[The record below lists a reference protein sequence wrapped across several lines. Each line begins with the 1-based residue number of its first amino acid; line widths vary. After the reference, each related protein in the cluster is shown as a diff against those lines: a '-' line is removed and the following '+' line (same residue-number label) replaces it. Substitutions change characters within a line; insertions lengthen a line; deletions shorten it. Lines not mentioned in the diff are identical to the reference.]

1 MISIADKRFRGRD
14 KIVQKMTKDGLVDEN
29 LRTGKQKSTTAEEK
43 PEQED
48 SVKET
53 GEKENDEEAIVEEK
67 LCMDAE
73 GGEEDAP
80 RHHSTAKQSA
90 DYYKA
95 HQEEGKP
102 KDAPAEPDAEPQPTK
117 KGRLSFED
125 EKDGIVRGMGMGVK
139 KVAKK
144 GVDTATGFAH
154 QKVHQVEKDNSG
166 VEAAH
171 KSEEAAER
179 LHHFVKGRKKPKE
192 KSARAE
198 KKVSEEQKSSRL
210 KFSES
215 EGGTAENAAEP
226 PLKKKQPQPPP
237 TAAGGEAKTVGA
249 KFYQKKQYKDAYAAA
264 KRGQKAGTAASK
276 QAAAATN
283 TITEK
288 AKAAVQEIVV
298 QNKTL
303 WVGIGVGILLVMV
316 MLGAFSS
323 CGAAIQG
330 TGSTFVGTTYPSKD
344 ADMKGAEEDYLELEK
359 ELDKQ
364 IRQMESTHPGYD
376 EYRYQLDEI
385 GHDPYQLISHLT
397 AVYEQFTRGQ
407 VKPVIKELFKQQYLL
422 KVWETIEI
430 RTRTVTSVDPFT
442 GEVTQT
448 TEEYEYKIL
457 NVLLK
462 NKGFDTIARQN
473 MNQKQTG
480 RYDAYNL
487 TYGNRPELF
496 GAGSP
501 TYSGGTTGSIGT
513 GGGTGGSGGGFKY
526 DIPSE
531 ALSDEKFARMIKEAE
546 KYLGMPYV
554 WGGSSPST
562 SFDCSGFVCWVINNC
577 GNGWD
582 VGRTTANGLR
592 GKCSYV
598 SPADAQPGDLI
609 FFEKTYNTVGAS
621 HVGIYVGDG
630 MMIHCGDPIS
640 YTSINSTYWQS
651 HFLGFGR
658 IN

>member
-1 MISIADKRFRGRD
+1 MADKKFRGRD

-29 LRTGKQKSTTAEEK
+29 LRTGEQKSATAEEK
-43 PEQED
+43 LEKED
-48 SVKET
+48 STKET
-53 GEKENDEEAIVEEK
+53 AEKEANEEPIVEEER
-67 LCMDAE
+67 CMDA
-73 GGEEDAP
+73 GDGEEDAP

-95 HQEEGKP
+95 HQEDGKP
-102 KDAPAEPDAEPQPTK
+102 KDAPAEADVEPQTK

-125 EKDGIVRGMGMGVK
+125 EKGGIVRGMGMGVK

-179 LHHFVKGRKKPKE
+179 LHHFVKGRKKPKD

-198 KKVSEEQKSSRL
+198 KRGGEDQKSSRL

-226 PLKKKQPQPPP
+226 QLKKKQPQPPP
-237 TAAGGEAKTVGA
+237 TAAGGEAKTAGA
-249 KFYQKKQYKDAYAAA
+249 KFYQKKKYRDAYAAA
-264 KRGQKAGTAASK
+264 KRGEKTTK

-283 TITEK
+283 TIREK

-298 QNKTL
+298 KNKTL
-303 WVGIGVGILLVMV
+303 WVGIGSGILLIMV

-330 TGSTFVGTTYPSKD
+330 TSSTFVGTTYPSKD

-359 ELDKQ
+359 ELDRQ

-407 VKPVIKELFKQQYLL
+407 VKPVIMELFKQQYVL

-430 RTRTVTSVDPFT
+430 RTRTVTSFNPIT
-442 GEVTQT
+442 GRVTSH
-448 TEEYEYKIL
+448 TERYEYKIL
-457 NVLLK
+457 NILLK
-462 NKGFDTIARQN
+462 NKGFDTVARKN

-480 RYDAYNL
+480 RYDAYNM

-513 GGGTGGSGGGFKY
+513 GGGTDGSGGGFKY

-531 ALSDEKFARMIKEAE
+531 ALSDEKFAKMIKEAE

-577 GNGWD
+577 GNGWN

-598 SPADAQPGDLI
+598 SPGDAKPGDLI
-609 FFEKTYNTVGAS
+609 FFEKTYNTTGAS

-640 YTSINSTYWQS
+640 YASINSNYWKS

>member
-1 MISIADKRFRGRD
+1 MTSGKPTQLCSHDGSSRKEVISIADKKFRGRD

-29 LRTGKQKSTTAEEK
+29 LRTGEQKSATAEEK
-43 PEQED
+43 PEKED
-48 SVKET
+48 SAKET
-53 GEKENDEEAIVEEK
+53 AEKETDEE
-67 LCMDAE
+67 LCMDVE
-73 GGEEDAP
+73 DGEEDAP

-90 DYYKA
+90 DYYKT
-95 HQEEGKP
+95 HQEDGKP
-102 KDAPAEPDAEPQPTK
+102 KDAPAGSDAEPQPTK

-125 EKDGIVRGMGMGVK
+125 EKGGIVRGMGMGVK

-144 GVDTATGFAH
+144 GVDATTGFAH

-179 LHHFVKGRKKPKE
+179 LHHFVKGRKKPKD

-198 KKVSEEQKSSRL
+198 KRGGEDQKSSRL
-210 KFSES
+210 KFTEG

-226 PLKKKQPQPPP
+226 QLKKKQPQPPP

-298 QNKTL
+298 QHKTL

-364 IRQMESTHPGYD
+364 IRQMEFVAALG
-376 EYRYQLDEI
+376 
-385 GHDPYQLISHLT
+385 
-397 AVYEQFTRGQ
+397 
-407 VKPVIKELFKQQYLL
+407 
-422 KVWETIEI
+422 
-430 RTRTVTSVDPFT
+430 
-442 GEVTQT
+442 
-448 TEEYEYKIL
+448 
-457 NVLLK
+457 
-462 NKGFDTIARQN
+462 
-473 MNQKQTG
+473 
-480 RYDAYNL
+480 
-487 TYGNRPELF
+487 
-496 GAGSP
+496 GAGAFFYFYIYKPKPKEETPQSENLE
-501 TYSGGTTGSIGT
+501 TDQSLATVNEDNQSGNENGT
-513 GGGTGGSGGGFKY
+513 
-526 DIPSE
+526 
-531 ALSDEKFARMIKEAE
+531 
-546 KYLGMPYV
+546 
-554 WGGSSPST
+554 
-562 SFDCSGFVCWVINNC
+562 
-577 GNGWD
+577 
-582 VGRTTANGLR
+582 
-592 GKCSYV
+592 
-598 SPADAQPGDLI
+598 
-609 FFEKTYNTVGAS
+609 
-621 HVGIYVGDG
+621 
-630 MMIHCGDPIS
+630 
-640 YTSINSTYWQS
+640 
-651 HFLGFGR
+651 
-658 IN
+658 

>member
-1 MISIADKRFRGRD
+1 MAGRKFRGRD
-14 KIVQKMTKDGLVDEN
+14 KIVQKMTKDGLVEEN
-29 LRTGKQKSTTAEEK
+29 LRTGEKKSAVPEEK

-48 SVKET
+48 SVKSSE
-53 GEKENDEEAIVEEK
+53 EQEADKIPIVDERY
-67 LCMDAE
+67 MNAE
-73 GGEEDAP
+73 DGEEDAP

-95 HQEEGKP
+95 HQEDGKP
-102 KDAPAEPDAEPQPTK
+102 KDAPAASDAEPPTK

-125 EKDGIVRGMGMGVK
+125 EKGGIVRGMGMGVK

-179 LHHFVKGRKKPKE
+179 LHHFVKGRKKPKD

-198 KKVSEEQKSSRL
+198 KRGGEDQKSSRL

-237 TAAGGEAKTVGA
+237 TAAGGESKTVGA

-288 AKAAVQEIVV
+288 AKAAVQEIVL

-303 WVGIGVGILLVMV
+303 WVSIGVGILLVMV

-407 VKPVIKELFKQQYLL
+407 VKAVIKELFKQQYVL

-430 RTRTVTSVDPFT
+430 RTRIVTSFNPIT
-442 GEVTQT
+442 GRVTSH
-448 TEEYEYKIL
+448 TEKYEYKIL
-457 NVLLK
+457 NILLK
-462 NKGFDTIARQN
+462 NKGFDTIARKN

-480 RYDAYNL
+480 RYDAYNM

-513 GGGTGGSGGGFKY
+513 GGAGGSDGGFKY

-531 ALSDEKFARMIKEAE
+531 ALSDEKFARMIEEAE

-577 GNGWD
+577 GNGWS

-621 HVGIYVGDG
+621 HVGIYVGNG

>member
-1 MISIADKRFRGRD
+1 MAGKKFRGRD
-14 KIVQKMTKDGLVDEN
+14 KIVRKMTKDGLVEEN
-29 LRTGKQKSTTAEEK
+29 LRTGEKKSAIPEEN

-48 SVKET
+48 SVKDSVEQ
-53 GEKENDEEAIVEEK
+53 EPKEIPIVDERD
-67 LCMDAE
+67 MSAE
-73 GGEEDAP
+73 DGEEDVP
-80 RHHSTAKQSA
+80 RHRSTAKQSA

-95 HQEEGKP
+95 HQEDGKP
-102 KDAPAEPDAEPQPTK
+102 KDESAEPDTEPQTK

-125 EKDGIVRGMGMGVK
+125 EKSGIVCGMGMGVK

-154 QKVHQVEKDNSG
+154 QKVHQVEKENSG

-171 KSEEAAER
+171 KSEETGER
-179 LHHFVKGRKKPKE
+179 LYHFAKGRKKTKE

-215 EGGTAENAAEP
+215 EGEAAEETAESL
-226 PLKKKQPQPPP
+226 LKKKQPKPPP
-237 TAAGGEAKTVGA
+237 TATADEVKTAGA
-249 KFYQKKQYKDAYAAA
+249 KFYQKKKYKDAYAAA
-264 KRGQKAGTAASK
+264 KRGEKTTK

-283 TITEK
+283 TIREK

-298 QNKTL
+298 KNKTL
-303 WVGIGVGILLVMV
+303 WVGIGSGLLLIMV

-359 ELDKQ
+359 ELDRQ

-407 VKPVIKELFKQQYLL
+407 VKPVIKELFKQQYVL

-430 RTRTVTSVDPFT
+430 RTRTVTSFNPIT
-442 GEVTQT
+442 GKVTRH
-448 TEEYEYKIL
+448 TEAYEYKIL
-457 NVLLK
+457 NILLK
-462 NKGFDTIARQN
+462 NKGFDTVARKN
-473 MNQKQTG
+473 MNRKQTG
-480 RYDAYNL
+480 RYDAYNM

-513 GGGTGGSGGGFKY
+513 GGGSGGSGSGFQY

-531 ALSDEKFARMIKEAE
+531 ALLDEKFAKMIKEAE

-577 GNGWD
+577 GNGWN

-598 SPADAQPGDLI
+598 SPANAKPGDLI
-609 FFEKTYNTVGAS
+609 FFEKTYNTTGAS

-640 YTSINSTYWQS
+640 YASINSNYWKS